1 MTHLNP
7 HMKKHNFSAG
17 PCILPQEVMQKASE
31 AVIELDGIGLSLIE
45 ISHRSKEF
53 VAIMEKARS
62 LALELLGLEGKGYQA
77 LFLQGGASTQFLMAA
92 YNLLDKKAGYVN
104 TGTWSLKAIK
114 EARLFGKIVEVASS
128 QDKNFNYIPKE
139 YKVPGD
145 LDYLH
150 LTSNNTVFGTQI
162 KEFPKTNIPL
172 VCDMSSD
179 IFSRQLDFSKFDLIY
194 AGAQKNMG
202 PAGTTLVVVKEGII
216 GKVSRK
222 IPSMLDYAVH
232 TGKDSMFNTP
242 PVFAVYVS
250 MLTMQWLKDLG
261 GISAIEGM
269 NKRKANLIYSE
280 IELNPVFSGFAAK
293 EDRSTMNATFN
304 ITDEALKDIFDEK
317 CKEAGIIGI
326 NGHRSVGG
334 YRASMYNA
342 LPMESVGTLVDIMSE
357 MEKKA

>member
-1 MTHLNP
+1 
-7 HMKKHNFSAG
+7 MKKHNFSAG

-31 AVIELDGIGLSLIE
+31 AVVELDGIGLSLIE

-62 LALELLGLEGKGYQA
+62 LALELLDLEGKGYQA

-92 YNLLDKKAGYVN
+92 YNLLDKKAGYIN

-114 EARLFGKIVEVASS
+114 EARLFGEIVEVASS
-128 QDKNFNYIPKE
+128 QDQNFNYIPKG
-139 YKVPGD
+139 YSIPND

-150 LTSNNTVFGTQI
+150 LTSNNTIFGTQI
-162 KEFPKTNIPL
+162 KKFPKTNVPL

-179 IFSRQLDFSKFDLIY
+179 IFSRQMDFSMFDLIY

-202 PAGTTLVVVKEGII
+202 PAGTTLIVVKEDIL
-216 GKVSRK
+216 GKVSHK

-232 TGKDSMFNTP
+232 IGKDSMFNTP
-242 PVFAVYVS
+242 PVFPVYVS

-261 GISAIEGM
+261 GIPAIEEI
-269 NKRKANLIYSE
+269 NERKANLIYSE
-280 IELNPVFSGFAAK
+280 VELNPVFSGYAAK
-293 EDRSTMNATFN
+293 EDRSIMNATFN
-304 ITDEALKDIFDEK
+304 ITDDTLRETFDEK
-317 CKEAGIIGI
+317 CKEAGINGI
-326 NGHRSVGG
+326 KGHRSVGG

-342 LPMESVGTLVDIMSE
+342 LPLESVGVLVDIMSE
-357 MEKKA
+357 LEKKG